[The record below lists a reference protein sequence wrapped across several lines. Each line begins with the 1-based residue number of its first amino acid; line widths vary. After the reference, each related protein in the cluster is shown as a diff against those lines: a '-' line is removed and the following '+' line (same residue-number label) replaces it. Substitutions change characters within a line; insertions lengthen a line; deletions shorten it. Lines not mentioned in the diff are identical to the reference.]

1 LINNW
6 YLELSRNGKELF
18 QIDTFFQTEIAIER
32 KKGENEVFSLF
43 VLNKEVSGCCCG
55 RILNVFSPK

>member
-32 KKGENEVFSLF
+32 KKGENEVTFFPLCSQQR
-43 VLNKEVSGCCCG
+43 SQ
-55 RILNVFSPK
+55 